1 MNTEGVLS
9 LRCVACVTA
18 CVCVCLALGLIR
30 SEIEKH
36 LWMFFAGGFQQ
47 SVYVSYMSPPVT
59 LAGKIKI
66 KHLYCVVP
74 FTGADW
80 TR

>member
-1 MNTEGVLS
+1 MCA
-9 LRCVACVTA
+9 RMCI
-18 CVCVCLALGLIR
+18 ALGLIR
-30 SEIEKH
+30 SEAEKH
-36 LWMFFAGGFQQ
+36 LWMFLAGGIQQ
-47 SVYVSYMSPPVT
+47 SASVSYMSPPVT

-66 KHLYCVVP
+66 KHLYCVLP